1 MLTITG
7 FGVTCE
13 LEDPADEYSTVAID
27 HLRMTR
33 QEAETAGLITPEE
46 RPARGFRVTSPIHT
60 SRDLSPRAQRRL
72 IRRSRRKKCTAVRLT
87 EFADLS
93 DGRRVIVRSDRG
105 FSSSWKHSPGP
116 FHGDTQESFVND
128 IHDFFADEELTCCPF
143 SPEWVIERLQR
154 LYGLEIDPASIRA
167 ARQVP
172 LKVEL
177 GPRLLEQ
184 LLQSP

>member
-1 MLTITG
+1 MLSIAF

-13 LEDPADEYSTVAID
+13 VLTEEEETLFSFTVD
-27 HLRMTR
+27 HFSMTR
-33 QEAETAGLITPEE
+33 QDAEAADS
-46 RPARGFRVTSPIHT
+46 VTSEENST
-60 SRDLSPRAQRRL
+60 QTEKRSWTTWSPDQESWWQKRQR
-72 IRRSRRKKCTAVRLT
+72 RRKKRTAFSIT

-105 FSSSWKHSPGP
+105 FSPSWKHSPGP

-154 LYGLEIDPASIRA
+154 LYGLEIDPASIQA

-172 LKVEL
+172 LQVEL

-184 LLQSP
+184 LPQ